1 MADNIKLRKPNFT
14 TLDGYFLTF
23 DEDQDALLQKTD
35 DGNTAFSYPLDTVLT
50 QTILSTEYD
59 GLYFWTLE
67 SKADGRIIRRWLI
80 DNYVC
85 KLQQTITLTND
96 GSHTYNANTF
106 SVEHYHTTLTASVI
120 SGATEIYLNAYSN
133 KPEIIDGC
141 ILYIGPNSNNDY
153 ELVTVSGTIFGG
165 VSLTTPLVYGYDS
178 NDSVGFHKYLWLLN
192 NSNGVDTSTGALY
205 KLDSHTGVYITKY
218 AGGQYKDITASTF
231 HKISAFIAYGAVD
244 TLAYIK
250 GTNTLFVD
258 TNANLAMLYD
268 SAESND
274 DFTASNGSVPNTDKW
289 DILLGTPTIQSNQLY
304 TSTASGQESIISDY
318 YLRGNF
324 DVTVTG
330 SLNSYNTTYSGANY
344 FTHMFGLWFPNETNR
359 YCYIARANNNEIA
372 TQSGI
377 NNFNV
382 TSYKATK
389 NIDYSVPATYSG
401 GGLVDNYMLR
411 VSRAADNVSFY
422 YKKGTEDWGFM
433 GTVQMFDTECKLLLG
448 LKNTLGSTVT
458 ATFDDLVYNTGES
471 VWYVTAT
478 NLPFYGSMV
487 MENIQSDEITV
498 IPVYDLAID
507 NNNVYRLQNIEDG
520 GGSMSGYNYQL
531 SPLSS
536 FVTSIS
542 LSASPA
548 IIAAN
553 NLSTSDITAYVKDQF
568 LQPIAGRR
576 VTFSEN
582 GDGAITAGTQIN
594 TDSDGMAQTVYRA
607 GVTAS
612 EITITAVV
620 EQTN

>member
-50 QTILSTEYD
+50 QTVLSTEYD

-67 SKADGRIIRRWLI
+67 SKADGRVIKRWLI

-106 SVEHYHTTLTASVI
+106 TIEHYHTKLTDSAASG
-120 SGATEIYLNAYSN
+120 STEILLNEYSDR
-133 KPEIIDGC
+133 PDIIAGC
-141 ILYIGPNSNNDY
+141 TLYIGPNSNDDY
-153 ELVTVSGTIFGG
+153 ELVTVSDTIFGG
-165 VSLTTPLVYGYDS
+165 VSLTAPLVYGYDT
-178 NDSVGFHKYLWLLN
+178 DDDVGFHKYIWLIN
-192 NSNGVDTSTGALY
+192 NSDGVNTGTGALY
-205 KLDSHTGVYITKY
+205 KFDSHTGAYITKY
-218 AGGQYKDITASTF
+218 PGGQYKDIQASTF
-231 HKISAFIAYGAVD
+231 HKISSFTAYGDID

-258 TNANLAMLYD
+258 TRADLSMLYD
-268 SAESND
+268 ATESND
-274 DFTASNGSVPNTDKW
+274 SFTGANGSTPNTDNW
-289 DILLGTPTIQSNQLY
+289 SILSGAPTIQSNQLY
-304 TSTASGQESIISDY
+304 TSTASGQESVVSDY

-330 SLNSYNTTYSGANY
+330 SLNNYNTTYSGANY

-359 YCYIARANNNEIA
+359 YCYIARANNDEIA
-372 TQSGI
+372 DQLGI

-382 TSYKATK
+382 TSYKADK
-389 NIDYSVPATYSG
+389 NIDFSAVATYSG
-401 GGLVDNYMLR
+401 GGLVDNYMFR
-411 VSRAADNVSFY
+411 ISRAADNVSFY
-422 YKKGTEDWGFM
+422 YKKGVEDWDFM

-458 ATFDDLVYNTGES
+458 ATFDDIAYVSGET
-471 VWYVTAT
+471 VWYTTAT
-478 NLPFYGSMV
+478 SLPFYGSMV

-507 NNNVYRLQNIEDG
+507 NSNIYRLQTTADA
-520 GGSMSGYNYQL
+520 GGSMAGYNYQL
-531 SPLSS
+531 SPLAS

-542 LSASPA
+542 LAASPA

-568 LQPIAGRR
+568 LQPIPGRR

-594 TDSDGMAQTVYRA
+594 TDSNGMAQTVYRA
-607 GVTAS
+607 GITAS
-612 EITITAVV
+612 EVTITAVV

>member
-106 SVEHYHTTLTASVI
+106 SVEHYHTTLTASVT
-120 SGATEIYLNAYSN
+120 SGSTEIYLNEYSN
-133 KPEIIDGC
+133 TPEIINGC
-141 ILYIGPNSNNDY
+141 VLYIGPNSNNDY

-178 NDSVGFHKYLWLLN
+178 NDAVGFNKYLWLLN

-205 KLDSHTGVYITKY
+205 KLDSHTGAYITKY
-218 AGGQYKDITASTF
+218 AGGQYKDITACTF
-231 HKISAFIAYGAVD
+231 HKISAFSAYGSVD

-250 GTNTLFVD
+250 GTNTLFVN
-258 TNANLAMLYD
+258 TSSNLAMLYD
-268 SAESND
+268 ATESND
-274 DFTASNGSVPNTDKW
+274 SFTAANGSVPDTDKW
-289 DILLGTPTIQSNQLY
+289 DVLLGTPTIQSNQLY

-359 YCYIARANNNEIA
+359 YCYIARANNNETA

-401 GGLVDNYMLR
+401 GGLVDNYMFR

-422 YKKGTEDWGFM
+422 YKKGVEDWGFM

-458 ATFDDLVYNTGES
+458 AAFDDLVYNTGES

-607 GVTAS
+607 GVVAS
-612 EITITAVV
+612 EVTITAVV